1 MNWNRLPPIM
11 AENRAAGQDFVAIPR
26 AFTAR
31 DLRSANKKTPPP
43 EGDGVFY
50 VHDI

>member
-11 AENRAAGQDFVAIPR
+11 AENRAAGQDFVAIRR

-31 DLRSANKKTPPP
+31 DLRGAHNKNRRLP
-43 EGDGVFY
+43 EETAFSY
-50 VHDI
+50 S